1 VRRDDNGGV
10 RSTIVIILLAGLLAV
25 AAGCAGE
32 ESASTCDNLEDLQA
46 SVTALRDIEPSL
58 DALDDVR
65 ALADDIEAELAE
77 TKGAAE
83 EELGDELD
91 GFDGSLQALRADFDA
106 AEAEG
111 FSRATLT
118 ALVTSASNAFAAFE
132 ALIAAAPDCDL

>member
-1 VRRDDNGGV
+1 MRRDDNGVV
-10 RSTIVIILLAGLLAV
+10 RSTIFTILLAGLLAV

-32 ESASTCDNLEDLQA
+32 ESSSTCDNLENLQA
-46 SVTALRDIEPSL
+46 SVTALREIEPNA
-58 DALDDVR
+58 DALDEVR
-65 ALADDIEAELAE
+65 AAADDIEAELAE
-77 TKGAAE
+77 TKDAAE

-91 GFDGSLQALRADFDA
+91 AFDGSLQALRADFDA

-118 ALVTSASNAFAAFE
+118 ALVTSASNAIAAFE